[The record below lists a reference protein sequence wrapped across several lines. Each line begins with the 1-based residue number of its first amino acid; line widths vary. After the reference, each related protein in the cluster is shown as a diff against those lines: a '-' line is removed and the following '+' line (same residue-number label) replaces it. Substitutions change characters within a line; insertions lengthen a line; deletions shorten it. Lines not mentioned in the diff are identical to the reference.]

1 MNVARRVYFYGV
13 AFASLVMLAIGLN
26 GLGELLLDR
35 LAGVLP
41 GAGQT
46 VSRPLSE
53 LTQSVALVLV
63 GLPVWLLHWRLAQRA
78 AEREEGEREAA
89 LRRLY
94 LYAVLLTFALRW
106 AFSANELLQ
115 AALGALLGADLS
127 TGRGAL
133 GRALLAPLPWI
144 VVSGALWAYHRQVV
158 VGDRRLVGES
168 GASAT
173 LRRWYV
179 YGLAFAGL
187 LVMLN
192 GAAGAFRLAWES
204 LAAVALGTA
213 VLGHAGAAARAGATT
228 LVGLALWLAHWSGW
242 AVQAG
247 GDVAE
252 QDVRSVLRPVYLFL
266 ALGVSVGFTL
276 TALAR
281 ILYYGLARLLG
292 VSQPGGEGGPL
303 LLLLGGPLGTAVVY
317 GASWLYHR
325 AGVASQARAQ
335 PELPVQAGVRR
346 LYVYLV
352 SLISLGLLA
361 SGVGGLLW
369 TLADAATNATRTLNR
384 PDWWR
389 EQVSLYATL
398 LAVGLPVWLAHW
410 GPVAA
415 PGARRWV
422 ADEPQALAR
431 RLYLYLTL
439 LVGVLTLLGSG
450 AVAAR
455 QVLDLVL
462 GEAAT
467 GGALTNLARA
477 LAVAAVSGAVVF
489 YHQRVLR
496 ADVELTRAAAEARG
510 PAPAT
515 ETGRAPTAPSPV
527 RPFGIVYRRHTAEAS
542 EWFNTAGE
550 ARDALARLNSSG
562 DGLDWATVVRIEEPP
577 EEKVPPD

>member
-158 VGDRRLVGES
+158 VGDRRLVGEA

-213 VLGHAGAAARAGATT
+213 VLGNAG
-228 LVGLALWLAHWSGW
+228 VGPRRGDD
-242 AVQAG
+242 AG
-247 GDVAE
+247 G
-252 QDVRSVLRPVYLFL
+252 P
-266 ALGVSVGFTL
+266 
-276 TALAR
+276 
-281 ILYYGLARLLG
+281 
-292 VSQPGGEGGPL
+292 
-303 LLLLGGPLGTAVVY
+303 
-317 GASWLYHR
+317 
-325 AGVASQARAQ
+325 
-335 PELPVQAGVRR
+335 
-346 LYVYLV
+346 
-352 SLISLGLLA
+352 
-361 SGVGGLLW
+361 
-369 TLADAATNATRTLNR
+369 
-384 PDWWR
+384 
-389 EQVSLYATL
+389 
-398 LAVGLPVWLAHW
+398 
-410 GPVAA
+410 
-415 PGARRWV
+415 
-422 ADEPQALAR
+422 
-431 RLYLYLTL
+431 
-439 LVGVLTLLGSG
+439 G
-450 AVAAR
+450 AVAGALER
-455 QVLDLVL
+455 V
-462 GEAAT
+462 
-467 GGALTNLARA
+467 GGAGRTRTSRSRMSAR
-477 LAVAAVSGAVVF
+477 SC
-489 YHQRVLR
+489 
-496 ADVELTRAAAEARG
+496 ARCTSSWPWG
-510 PAPAT
+510 CLW
-515 ETGRAPTAPSPV
+515 GSP
-527 RPFGIVYRRHTAEAS
+527 
-542 EWFNTAGE
+542 
-550 ARDALARLNSSG
+550 
-562 DGLDWATVVRIEEPP
+562 
-577 EEKVPPD
+577 